1 MEASIVIKLLSG
13 LLGCTAALYVLLLRP
28 WRPVRLLKGLVPSVD
43 LLFCTGLALCAI
55 ALYEPRP
62 FELGAELVVAQT
74 DLPETLADLDERI
87 DATLQL
93 PQRTWESWSRW
104 LGWEREDVAEPISTG
119 GVPGRVATAVLP
131 AVKGVVQTLLSA
143 FAYGA
148 GLILIAVGQAMRIV
162 VGVRRAVG
170 EHAARRAESLEAR
183 LRALEAELDTLQT
196 SGCQ

>member
-13 LLGCTAALYVLLLRP
+13 LLGCAAALYVLLLRP
-28 WRPVRLLKGLVPSVD
+28 WRPVRLLKSLVPSVD
-43 LLFCTGLALCAI
+43 LLFCAGLALGVI

-62 FELGAELVVAQT
+62 FELGADLVVAQT
-74 DLPETLADLDERI
+74 DLPETLANVDEHI

-104 LGWEREDVAEPISTG
+104 LGWEREDVIEPIATDGAS
-119 GVPGRVATAVLP
+119 GRVAMAVLP
-131 AVKGVVQTLLSA
+131 AVKGVIQTLLGA

-148 GLILIAVGQAMRIV
+148 GLILIAVGQAMRIL

-170 EHAARRAESLEAR
+170 EHAARRAETLEAR
-183 LRALEAELDTLQT
+183 LRALEAKLDTLQT
-196 SGCQ
+196 SG